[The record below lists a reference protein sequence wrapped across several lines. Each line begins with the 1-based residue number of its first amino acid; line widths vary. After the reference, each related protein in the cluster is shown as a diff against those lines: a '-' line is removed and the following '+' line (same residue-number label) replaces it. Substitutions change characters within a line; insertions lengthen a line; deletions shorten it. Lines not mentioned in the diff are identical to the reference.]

1 MALKGDLS
9 TIGLGEVFQM
19 ISMSQKEGT
28 LVVQD
33 GESRKAIYFGK
44 EGVQLL
50 STGRR
55 KGFRIGDILVRA
67 GKISQE
73 KLKEVLDRQKT
84 SKRLLGEELVNSGHV
99 TRKDIQ
105 DVVRA
110 QIEEEIYD
118 LFLWKRAAFEFIEGA
133 PVEELRDPESHVIRL
148 SFDLNML
155 LLEAVRRT
163 DEWTRINMRIPSTDC
178 VFQFENPDTR
188 HQEIASAGPE
198 TKMVLERIDGRTSIH
213 DIIEM
218 TLRPRFEVCHLVLEL
233 MERGSV
239 RLVDVSEMVE
249 GARQLLAEGDQDRG
263 LRLYN
268 AAALMDPDDVD
279 IMSGFAH
286 ALETQGLLQD
296 AARVYVRIGSQLES
310 SGRAQEG
317 VAYFQRAVALV
328 PNDPQSKI
336 ALFGV
341 SLAGGNLEEAMQ
353 TARDLVVSSLAAKDY
368 DTARTV
374 AEKGVAAAPQDL
386 PMRVALAKAYHGLGL
401 NSNRDEVVK
410 YVHKN
415 LPVDQAESGR
425 IIAELQSLSSPGP
438 MTKAIRAAAAKRRHR
453 KKVVLPVGVGL
464 GVLVAGWIGFEVMA
478 ATDFSRRSIEAQAM
492 EDRGQ
497 FADIRALMDE
507 FNSTIY
513 RFSLFSGSNG
523 KSYLEELE
531 NRRRPPP
538 PPPPPPPVTDPK
550 LLEAQKLAEERRRI
564 EGRMIELER
573 AVDERKGLGD
583 WAGSIEAARELLALA
598 EKVKDERRAAFAR
611 EAEKSLRKNEEAA
624 DRLREDALRFER
636 EGAFKEA
643 AERVAEIF
651 RVYPF
656 SSAAKVVLYPLVI
669 RIARPGVEVL
679 RDGRT
684 VDTTKGQDIVLRLKK
699 DDKPFTLTVVKRGF
713 RERKVDVPS
722 LTVGLVE
729 VAIDERIPD
738 WQFPLG
744 APLAAPPIVDGDAI
758 YVRTRERI
766 LAIAL
771 DNRQVRWTVRLESAP
786 SPAMKLVNG
795 LLYAAS
801 GKSILVIDP
810 SRPDTQNVVKT
821 HSVDAPI
828 VGALGF
834 SDSKDLMYFGT
845 AGGGFAAIH
854 AQTGAVVWRRTFP
867 REVVA
872 EPVDFLGT
880 VLVACRDGV
889 LYAVRGAEQGDPD
902 ANLAWKSA
910 PVGDMDSAPQVLEGF
925 GYVGTGAGRV
935 VAIDLSTGKAVWSVP
950 VESPVTGR
958 VALAWGRLLAPTQ
971 AGGLAAV
978 DRVKREVSWTYKT
991 EGPIRSS
998 PVVGNGFVLVGSD
1011 DRWLHAVSE
1020 SGELLWK
1027 CASAR
1032 AVVAGAVI
1040 AGNKVYFGSDD
1051 QLLYSIT
1058 LD

>member
-133 PVEELRDPESHVIRL
+133 PVEELRDPDSHVIRL

-163 DEWTRINMRIPSTDC
+163 DEWTRINMRIPSMDC
-178 VFQFENPDTR
+178 VFQFENPETR
-188 HQEIASAGPE
+188 HQEIASGTAE
-198 TKMVLERIDGRTSIH
+198 AKMVLERIDGRTSIH
-213 DIIEM
+213 DILEM
-218 TLRPRFEVCHLVLEL
+218 TLRPRFEVCHLIMEL

-239 RLVDVSEMVE
+239 RLVEVSEMVE

-386 PMRVALAKAYHGLGL
+386 GMRVALAKAYHGLGL
-401 NSNRDEVVK
+401 TSLRDDVVK
-410 YVHKN
+410 YLHKN
-415 LPVDQAESGR
+415 LPVDQGESGR
-425 IIAELQSLSSPGP
+425 IVAELQGLTAPGP
-438 MTKAIRAAAAKRRHR
+438 MTKAIRMAAAKRRHR
-453 KKVVLPVGVGL
+453 KRVVLPAGVVL
-464 GVLVAGWIGFEVMA
+464 GVLAAAWIAFEVMA
-478 ATDFSRRSIEAQAM
+478 ATAFSRRSIEARSM

-497 FADIRALMDE
+497 VADAKAHIRE
-507 FNSTIY
+507 FGESIY
-513 RFSLFSGSNG
+513 RFSLVSGSKG
-523 KSYLEELE
+523 TQYLEEME
-531 NRRRPPP
+531 DRQRPPAPPP
-538 PPPPPPPVTDPK
+538 PPPAVTDPGK
-550 LLEAQKLAEERRRI
+550 IEEIRLAAEKKRNEAKLAELELSIKQLADLGDMAGALAATRALGKLADKLKDQKRKDFAVANEETIRRYEDSARDLKEDAARLEK
-564 EGRMIELER
+564 EGR
-573 AVDERKGLGD
+573 
-583 WAGSIEAARELLALA
+583 
-598 EKVKDERRAAFAR
+598 
-611 EAEKSLRKNEEAA
+611 
-624 DRLREDALRFER
+624 
-636 EGAFKEA
+636 FKEA
-643 AERVAEIF
+643 AEKVAELF
-651 RVYPF
+651 RVYQF
-656 SSAAKVVLYPLVI
+656 SSAAKAVTYPLVL
-669 RIARPGVEVL
+669 RLARPGVEIL
-679 RDGRT
+679 RDGRP
-684 VDTTKGQDIVLRLKK
+684 VETTKGKDVILRLKK
-699 DDKPFTLTVVKRGF
+699 DDKPFQLSFVKKGF
-713 RERKVDVPS
+713 RERKIDVQS
-722 LTVGLVE
+722 LTVGLIDVRM
-729 VAIDERIPD
+729 DERVAD

-744 APLAAPPIVDGDAI
+744 AALAAPPIVDGDAI
-758 YVRTRERI
+758 YVRTRERV
-766 LAIAL
+766 LGIAL
-771 DNRQVRWTVRLESAP
+771 EDRKVRWSVKLEIVP
-786 SPAMKLVNG
+786 SCAMKLVGG

-801 GKSILVIDP
+801 AKGVTVIDP
-810 SRPDTQNVVKT
+810 AKPDGQNVVRT
-821 HSVDAPI
+821 MAVDAPI
-828 VGALGF
+828 IGALGL
-834 SDSKDLMYFGT
+834 SDSKEVLYFGT
-845 AGGGFAAIH
+845 GGGGFVAMH
-854 AQTGAVVWRRTFP
+854 AQTGATVWKRTFP

-872 EPVDFLGT
+872 EPVEHQGS
-880 VLVACRDGV
+880 VLVACRDGI
-889 LYAVRGAEQGDPD
+889 LYAVRGAELGDPD
-902 ANLAWKSA
+902 ANLAWKSP
-910 PVGDMDSAPQVLEGF
+910 PVGDMDAAPLVHDGV
-925 GYVGTGAGRV
+925 GYVGTGSGKLT
-935 VAIDLSTGKAVWSVP
+935 AIDLSSGKPLWTAP

-958 VALAWGRLLAPTQ
+958 AALAAGRLCVPTLAG
-971 AGGLAAV
+971 ALVAV
-978 DRVKREVSWTYKT
+978 DRGTHEAAWKYPT
-991 EGPIRSS
+991 EGPVRTS
-998 PVVGNGFVLVGSD
+998 PVNGNGFMLIGSED
-1011 DRWLHAVSE
+1011 KWLHAVS
-1020 SGELLWK
+1020 
-1027 CASAR
+1027 
-1032 AVVAGAVI
+1032 
-1040 AGNKVYFGSDD
+1040 D
-1051 QLLYSIT
+1051 
-1058 LD
+1058 